1 MPEVVGVSVR
11 KIKEISYFNPQ
22 GIDLSVGD
30 KCLVETEN
38 DLELG
43 EVVEETKIV
52 NQAES
57 DMKKV
62 SRKISPD
69 DIRQLEENKRREQE
83 AFNICLKKI
92 EDKELDMKL
101 VGVSYTFNRNKLF
114 IYYTAPE
121 RVDFRELVKD
131 LAYMLKTRI
140 EMCQIGVRDEAKI
153 IGGFG
158 LCGRG
163 ICCASFLKDFKPV
176 TIDMA
181 KEQDLSLSSSK
192 VSGLCGRLICCLAYE
207 YEFYN
212 KMRKNM
218 PQVNTRVQTADGP
231 GRVIASDLLKK
242 QVSVQLDEGGVKKFP
257 VDELNKTPLPDNQN
271 QTVPPASNNN
281 KSLPNKNQ
289 SPKTH

>member
-1 MPEVVGVSVR
+1 MPEVVRVSVR
-11 KIKEISYFNPQ
+11 KIKDISYFNPQ

-52 NQAES
+52 NEIQGEL
-57 DMKKV
+57 KKV
-62 SRKISPD
+62 SRKLSGD
-69 DIRQLEENKRREQE
+69 DVKQIEENKRREQE
-83 AFNICLKKI
+83 AFSICLKKI

-176 TIDMA
+176 TIEMA

-192 VSGLCGRLICCLAYE
+192 ISGLCGRLICCLGYE
-207 YEFYN
+207 YDFYN
-212 KMRKNM
+212 KIRKNM
-218 PQVNTRVQTADGP
+218 PSIGTTVQTADGP
-231 GRVIASDLLKK
+231 GRITALNLFKK
-242 QVSVQLDEGGVKKFP
+242 EVSVQLQEGGIKKFP
-257 VDELNKTPLPDNQN
+257 VEELNKTPLPVKNQED
-271 QTVPPASNNN
+271 
-281 KSLPNKNQ
+281 NKNQ
-289 SPKTH
+289 PPGNKNQPPRPH